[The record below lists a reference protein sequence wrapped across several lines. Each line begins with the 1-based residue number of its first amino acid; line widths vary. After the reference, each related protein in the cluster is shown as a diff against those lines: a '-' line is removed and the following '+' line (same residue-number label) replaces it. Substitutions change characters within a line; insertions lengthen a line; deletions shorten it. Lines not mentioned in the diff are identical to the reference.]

1 MKRFLSVL
9 VSICLILFISSLIS
23 CSYGIQ
29 ELFGRPDDVD
39 ERSSTLKILQSSETP
54 STANPNDS
62 FNILV
67 FSDVHFGKS
76 DRCANEDKLIEWI
89 QNSQSDVSKSPLF
102 CLCLGDVAD
111 HGKEDEYLQYK
122 DFIERMYAVTGVE
135 TYTTVGNHDLYNS
148 GWSNYI
154 KYVFPYSSFYKF
166 ETDRFSFYSID
177 TASGCVGKV
186 QYNALKEAFKYDSK
200 KKIVFTHF
208 PLYGEGDFYFRLQ
221 DMTERNLLI
230 ALFAENNVAVC
241 VSGHTHA
248 NLSTDFRAFY
258 DLNYYALCK
267 SGKAVLLHINQQT
280 QSVTWEEISL

>member
-1 MKRFLSVL
+1 MKRFLSVFASAI
-9 VSICLILFISSLIS
+9 SILILLSLIS
-23 CSYGIQ
+23 CSFGVH
-29 ELFGRPDDVD
+29 EVFGRPNDVD
-39 ERSSTLKILQSSETP
+39 KRSSTLKILQSTEVPALSYPDE
-54 STANPNDS
+54 

-67 FSDVHFGKS
+67 FADTHFGKS
-76 DRCANEDKLIEWI
+76 DRKANEDKLIDWI
-89 QNSQSDVSKSPLF
+89 LNNQSNTSKSPFF
-102 CLCLGDVAD
+102 CFCLGDVAD

-122 DFIERMYAVTGVE
+122 NFLEKMYDTTGVQ

-166 ETDRFSFYSID
+166 ETECFSFYSMD

-186 QYNALKEAFKYDSK
+186 QYNALKEAFKNDSK

-221 DMTERNLLI
+221 DMTERNMLV
-230 ALFAENNVAVC
+230 ALFAENNVAMC

-248 NLSTDFRAFY
+248 NLSTDFKAFY
-258 DLNYYALCK
+258 DFNYYALCK
-267 SGKAVLLHINQQT
+267 SGKVALLHINQIT
-280 QSVTWEEISL
+280 KTVTWEEISL

>member
-9 VSICLILFISSLIS
+9 VSICSFLMILSLIS

-29 ELFGRPDDVD
+29 ELFGRPYDVD
-39 ERSSTLKILQSSETP
+39 ERSSTLKILQSSEAP
-54 STANPNDS
+54 ALSYPDE

-67 FSDVHFGKS
+67 FADVHFGKS
-76 DRCANEDKLIEWI
+76 DRCANEDKLFEWI
-89 QNSQSDVSKSPLF
+89 QNSQTDVSKSPLF

-111 HGKEDEYLQYK
+111 HGKEDEYLKYK
-122 DFIERMYAVTGVE
+122 DLIERIFTVKGVK

-154 KYVFPYSSFYKF
+154 KYVYPYSSFYKF

-186 QYNALKEAFKYDSK
+186 QFKALKKAFENDPK

-230 ALFAENNVAVC
+230 ALFAENNVAIC
-241 VSGHTHA
+241 VSGHTHS

-267 SGKAVLLHINQQT
+267 SGKAVLLHINQMT